1 MATEL
6 EKTNTPRR
14 VFITGAC
21 GFIGRALARHYRELG
36 VEVSGLDFT
45 ADPEWGVRA
54 GDLASP
60 GEWRDALKGV
70 DLVIHSAA
78 LVSNTASMD
87 LAWRVN
93 VKGTAD
99 LLEACVAA
107 GVKRFLQLSS
117 VAAFGFDYPEGVTED
132 HPLRPMGNTYVDTKI
147 ASEHAVL
154 ACHAGGRMDCTIVRP
169 GDVYGPG
176 SRPWV
181 VLPLDM
187 IKRGRFL
194 LPAHGRGRFSPVF
207 IDDLVNG
214 IVLAAGLDAG
224 KGQIFT
230 ISGNGS
236 LSCAE
241 FFAYHARMLGHSG
254 PLRQMS
260 TGLALTLAIIGGAL
274 VGLSGGQTE
283 LGRGTIDMLSRTSGY
298 SIAKARAL
306 LGYEPRVEVAEGM
319 RRTEAWARQENLI

>member
-1 MATEL
+1 
-6 EKTNTPRR
+6 
-14 VFITGAC
+14 
-21 GFIGRALARHYRELG
+21 
-36 VEVSGLDFT
+36 
-45 ADPEWGVRA
+45 
-54 GDLASP
+54 
-60 GEWRDALKGV
+60 
-70 DLVIHSAA
+70 
-78 LVSNTASMD
+78 MD

-99 LLEACVAA
+99 LLDACVAA

-117 VAAFGFDYPEGVTED
+117 VAAFGFDYPEGVTEQ

-187 IKRGRFL
+187 IKGGRFM
-194 LPAHGRGRFSPVF
+194 LPAQGRGRFSPVF

-214 IVLAAGLDAG
+214 VVLAAGLDAG
-224 KGQIFT
+224 KGQLFT
-230 ISGNGS
+230 ISGSGS
-236 LSCAE
+236 VSCAE
-241 FFAYHARMLGHSG
+241 FFAYHARMLGQSG
-254 PLRQMS
+254 SLRQVS
-260 TGLALTLAIIGGAL
+260 TGLALTLAVVGGWL
-274 VGLSGGQTE
+274 VGLFGGETE

-298 SIAKARAL
+298 SIAKAGAL
-306 LGYEPRVEVAEGM
+306 LGYEPQVGLAEGM
-319 RRTEAWARQENLI
+319 RRTEAWARHENLI